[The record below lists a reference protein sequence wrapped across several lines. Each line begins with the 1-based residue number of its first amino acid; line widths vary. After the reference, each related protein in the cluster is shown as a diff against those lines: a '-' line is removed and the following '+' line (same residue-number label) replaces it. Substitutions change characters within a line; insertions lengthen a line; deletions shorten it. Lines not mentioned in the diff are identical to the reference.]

1 MSLSRG
7 KIRIGWVLLALHV
20 LKRVMAFK
28 RVRNL
33 VACARN
39 SLIFFIRD
47 IVASMDAAE
56 ELCALYDQICT
67 ESA

>member
-1 MSLSRG
+1 
-7 KIRIGWVLLALHV
+7 
-20 LKRVMAFK
+20 MAFK

-39 SLIFFIRD
+39 SSIFFIRD